1 MKDTTE
7 AVDPRTVTTMPRPTL
22 APGSR
27 LSHGPGAGRARVRF
41 VAFAALVL
49 VAGACSPFAAAPPGP
64 SASPAGSGGPP
75 GGAPSLDRDLVDG
88 DEQRSRRDTL
98 VDGPV
103 AAAVKDPRVVAA
115 MRAVP
120 RHCFVPTDQL
130 GAAYLDYPL
139 PIGLGQTIS
148 QPSLVAMMTELL
160 DLQPGDRVL
169 EIGTGSGYQA
179 AILRQLTDQVYS
191 VEIIPELAAT
201 ARAVLDALGYADIQ
215 TDRRDGYFGWPEHGP
230 YDAIVVTAAPDH
242 LPSPLVDQLS
252 PDGGRL
258 VIPIGPPGDVQ
269 SLWLVTRRGSDVRM
283 ERLIEVRF
291 VPLTREAP

>member
-1 MKDTTE
+1 MKT
-7 AVDPRTVTTMPRPTL
+7 PRPTP
-22 APGSR
+22 APGGRPSR
-27 LSHGPGAGRARVRF
+27 DHDRGGAGLRF
-41 VAFAALVL
+41 VALAVLLL
-49 VAGACSPFAAAPPGP
+49 VAAAACGP
-64 SASPAGSGGPP
+64 SAGSPSGLPASSAGSSGPP
-75 GGAPSLDRDLVDG
+75 GAAPTLDRDLTDS
-88 DEQRSRRDTL
+88 DEQRSRRNGL

-103 AAAVKDPRVVAA
+103 AAVVKDQRVVAA

-130 GAAYLDYPL
+130 GAAYHDYPL

-148 QPSLVAMMTELL
+148 QPSLVGMMTELL
-160 DLQPGDRVL
+160 DVQPGDRVL
-169 EIGTGSGYQA
+169 EIGTGSGYKA
-179 AILRQLTDQVYS
+179 AILRQLTDEVYS

-201 ARAVLDALGYADIQ
+201 ARAVLDALGYGDIH
-215 TDRRDGYFGWPEHGP
+215 TDRRDGYFGWPEHAP

-283 ERLIEVRF
+283 ERLLDVAF